1 MSQILNEVLA
11 ANERYAANFGEKTK
25 LSIPPARHFAVL
37 TCMDARLDPAKFAG
51 LTEGDAH
58 IIRNAGGR
66 ASEDAIRSLVIS
78 YKLLGTQE
86 WFVVHHTDCGME
98 LFTNEIMSELLE
110 KSLETAR
117 LTGSGWVDI
126 GSKPGSSVGRGID
139 WLTFEDARASVV
151 DDVRRIREHPLVP
164 KRIPIYGYIYNVRT
178 GRLEVVKEATQVG
191 AASA

>member
-11 ANERYAANFGEKTK
+11 ANERYAATFGEKTK

-51 LTEGDAH
+51 LAEGDAH

-86 WFVVHHTDCGME
+86 WFVVHHTDCGMA
-98 LFTNEIMSELLE
+98 LFTNEIISELLE
-110 KSLETAR
+110 KSLETAK

-126 GSKPGSSVGRGID
+126 GSKPGSSAGRAID

-178 GRLEVVKEATQVG
+178 GRLEEVKEATQVG